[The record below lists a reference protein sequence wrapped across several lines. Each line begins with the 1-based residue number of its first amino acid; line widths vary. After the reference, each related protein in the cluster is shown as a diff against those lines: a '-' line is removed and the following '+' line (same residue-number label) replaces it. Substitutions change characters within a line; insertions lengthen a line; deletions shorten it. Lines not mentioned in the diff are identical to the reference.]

1 MKHRSSRNNERGSQI
16 VEFAVGLPLIILLA
30 LLVAEGANMF
40 RVFQLVTNAA
50 REGARLSTLPQDR
63 YIAINNT
70 TNYNLTNPQTCTFD
84 ATNKTNNHPV
94 CQAVANYIQYNN
106 AVGSNYAQCPSLAVT
121 VNQGFSPTNDSGNSH
136 YSGVSVTCPYSLRFL
151 PKLPFYTIAST
162 ISITRRT
169 ALRNFY

>member
-1 MKHRSSRNNERGSQI
+1 MKHRASRNNERGSQI

-70 TNYNLTNPQTCTFD
+70 TNYNLTNPQTCTFEQPSGLPSGS
-84 ATNKTNNHPV
+84 KLHS
-94 CQAVANYIQYNN
+94 IQ
-106 AVGSNYAQCPSLAVT
+106 QC
-121 VNQGFSPTNDSGNSH
+121 SGQQLC
-136 YSGVSVTCPYSLRFL
+136 SVPQFGGDRKPRVF
-151 PKLPFYTIAST
+151 ADE
-162 ISITRRT
+162 
-169 ALRNFY
+169 